1 MFRRAWRWILTVID
15 RNRGLAEFT
24 RQMRGKRRVVIEV
37 GLQDGDMNGNKSV
50 AEYGMKN
57 EFGTSR
63 QPSRPFMRPAFDE
76 NIQKIRQQMNL
87 QYQAVLSGA
96 STLYQAVGIIGQYHV
111 RDIQNKIS
119 DNVPPPN
126 SPVTIALKGSDRTL
140 IDTGIMRASVRYV
153 MKAY

>member
-1 MFRRAWRWILTVID
+1 MTVID
-15 RNRGLAEFT
+15 RDRGLREFQ
-24 RQMRGKRRVVIEV
+24 RQMRGKRRVVIHV

-50 AEYGMKN
+50 AEYGMGN
-57 EFGTSR
+57 EFGTR
-63 QPSRPFMRPAFDE
+63 NAPARPFMRPAFDE
-76 NIQKIRQQMNL
+76 NVQKIRQQMDL
-87 QYQAVLSGA
+87 QYQAVLGGR
-96 STLYQAVGIIGQYHV
+96 STLYRAVGIIGQYHV

-126 SPVTIALKGSDRTL
+126 SPVTIMLKGSDRTL

>member
-1 MFRRAWRWILTVID
+1 MTVID
-15 RNRGLAEFT
+15 RDLGLQHFIN
-24 RQMRGKRRVVIEV
+24 QMRGKRRVLIEV
-37 GLQDGDMNGNKSV
+37 GLHDGDMNGNKSV
-50 AEYGMKN
+50 AEYGMGN
-57 EFGTSR
+57 EFGTR
-63 QPSRPFMRPAFDE
+63 NAPARPFMGPAFDE
-76 NIQKIRQQMNL
+76 NVSKIREQMDL
-87 QYQAVLSGA
+87 QYQAVIRGT
-96 STLYQAVGIIGQYHV
+96 STLYKAVGIIGQYHV